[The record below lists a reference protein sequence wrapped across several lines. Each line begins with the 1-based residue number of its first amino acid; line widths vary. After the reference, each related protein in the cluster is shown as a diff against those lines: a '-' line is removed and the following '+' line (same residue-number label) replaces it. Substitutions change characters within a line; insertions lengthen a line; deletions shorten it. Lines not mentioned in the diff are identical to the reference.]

1 MRYREPEE
9 RRWFGLNLR
18 LVVEDEPLVL
28 MMALDILADAGFE
41 ALAAA
46 NADEAIAI
54 LESRDDIGVIFTDIN
69 MPGSMNGV
77 ILAHAVRGR
86 WPPIEI
92 IVTSAKRLERALPD
106 RSRFLPKPYGAG
118 ELSNTIRELAA

>member
-1 MRYREPEE
+1 LTRPKAPVV
-9 RRWFGLNLR
+9 

-28 MMALDILADAGFE
+28 VMALDIIEDAGFE
-41 ALAAA
+41 ALSAH

-54 LESRDDIGVIFTDIN
+54 LESRDDIGIIFTDIN

-86 WPPIEI
+86 WPPIQI
-92 IVTSAKRLERALPD
+92 VVTSAKALESALPE
-106 RSRFLPKPYGAG
+106 RSRFLPKPYGAE
-118 ELSNTIRELAA
+118 ELTKTIREIAA

>member
-1 MRYREPEE
+1 MDRPKPP
-9 RRWFGLNLR
+9 LV

-28 MMALDILADAGFE
+28 MLALDIIEAAGFE
-41 ALAAA
+41 ALPAA

-54 LESRDDIGVIFTDIN
+54 LESRDDIGIIFTDIN
-69 MPGSMNGV
+69 MPGTMNGV

-86 WPPIEI
+86 WPPII
-92 IVTSAKRLERALPD
+92 IVTSAKRLESALPH

-118 ELSNTIRELAA
+118 ELSKTIRELAA